1 MYKLKKQLRNNKKSR
16 KTCLVHVSS
25 FLLCIIQSNDCHVC
39 RLVAK
44 SNDKSPPHLHARPR
58 LPVYPMGD
66 WISSSCETRPIGTFL
81 MRRMKFTDHQNGI
94 HKSKYIIFISKKEFS
109 CIFIE
114 LAYLLLGLNAGKYSA
129 TGSSSPTFQALFHYF
144 ADPVCSNA
152 TLTVLATGHYSPGS
166 DSDRVQG
173 ATEFDFFVQSVIIT
187 VHDESTARNLNGL
200 KVQPATIGK
209 I

>member
-1 MYKLKKQLRNNKKSR
+1 MSRLFYYMYNTVEWLSRMSASGQIQRQVAAAPSRSPSFARLSHGRLDQLLLWNAAHWNFPHEAHEIHR
-16 KTCLVHVSS
+16 SS
-25 FLLCIIQSNDCHVC
+25 
-39 RLVAK
+39 K
-44 SNDKSPPHLHARPR
+44 W
-58 LPVYPMGD
+58 Y
-66 WISSSCETRPIGTFL
+66 
-81 MRRMKFTDHQNGI
+81 
-94 HKSKYIIFISKKEFS
+94 KSKYILYSFLRKNFLVL
-109 CIFIE
+109 IE

-200 KVQPATIGK
+200 KVQPATI
-209 I
+209 